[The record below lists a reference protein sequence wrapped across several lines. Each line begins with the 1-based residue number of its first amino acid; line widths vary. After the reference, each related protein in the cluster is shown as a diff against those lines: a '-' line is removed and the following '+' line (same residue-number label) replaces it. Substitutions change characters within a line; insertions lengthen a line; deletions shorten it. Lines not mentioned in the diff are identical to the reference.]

1 MARRRL
7 KNQSFVDFVVLSCA
21 PRDFS
26 AIFETKPISF
36 GNPTEEGPSYASAK
50 NYSIMS
56 KHYGTPS
63 SQKSIFCRFCRFIVR
78 AAGFLPHFWHN
89 TQLPWHFDRGGSK
102 LCERK
107 ELFNYV

>member
-7 KNQSFVDFVVLSCA
+7 KNPSFVDFVGLSCA

-26 AIFETKPISF
+26 AIFGTKPVYF

-63 SQKSIFCRFCRFIVR
+63 FQKSIFCRFCPVIVR
-78 AAGFLPHFWHN
+78 AAGFLRYFWHKPHF
-89 TQLPWHFDRGGSK
+89 PWHSDRGVSQ
-102 LCERK
+102 LCER
-107 ELFNYV
+107 ENIFNYV